1 MQAEGGKEGEDGAVL
16 EVDVA
21 AEDIGVLVE
30 DAGAGVVDGDSMEEG
45 NDAGTSLLELR
56 TAWWTSSRSSLVAKV
71 TSLESA
77 ATWFPVLCVSDLL
90 LRNSAFRLPF
100 LFSAEGLFLLTVL
113 AAWDKSSAL
122 VSKANVKLEPMES
135 EKVNNFFRLISAR
148 QKSMHF
154 AAKVGSTLAI
164 FLIYLNQ
171 EYLEERQRYMLSVV
185 KKDTKCHWLVQL
197 GGPHPDHVL
206 GPLKR
211 PLQHSWSP
219 QKGPLW
225 PIKSLLGAPE
235 GPGQPRGA

>member
-185 KKDTKCHWLVQL
+185 KNRKPNPIFVNM
-197 GGPHPDHVL
+197 
-206 GPLKR
+206 
-211 PLQHSWSP
+211 QHF
-219 QKGPLW
+219 L
-225 PIKSLLGAPE
+225 ILFLLSMYTNE
-235 GPGQPRGA
+235 